1 MRRSLLILLLATTTA
16 CGDRACGGT
25 GGLPPTRLP
34 MVKYPDGRSYHLLDK
49 GQYKALYDTLGQLA
63 IVQYDSN
70 NDGRAD
76 YIATYEGKQIR
87 LIEVDE
93 DQDGWVDR
101 WEHYDEQ
108 GVLVKIGR
116 WRKEKGKPDIW
127 RYPGPDGL
135 ATRVDY
141 DDDGDGRPDRAEI
154 FREGRL
160 VRVELDSD
168 RDGHMDRWQTW
179 DGGRL
184 TVEELDTKGT
194 GSPDRRLVY
203 GARGGI
209 ARVERVQP

>member
-1 MRRSLLILLLATTTA
+1 MRRSLLVLLLVTTAA

-70 NDGRAD
+70 NDGRPD

-101 WEHYDEQ
+101 WEHYDAQ

-116 WRKEKGKPDIW
+116 WRREKGKPDIW
-127 RYPGPDGL
+127 RYPGPDGI

-141 DDDGDGRPDRAEI
+141 DDDGDGRPDRSEI

-160 VRVELDSD
+160 VRIELDSD
-168 RDGHMDRWQTW
+168 RDGRMDRWQTW
-179 DGGRL
+179 ENGRL

-194 GSPDRRLVY
+194 GTPDRRLVY
-203 GARGGI
+203 GGRGGI
-209 ARVERVQP
+209 ARVERLQP